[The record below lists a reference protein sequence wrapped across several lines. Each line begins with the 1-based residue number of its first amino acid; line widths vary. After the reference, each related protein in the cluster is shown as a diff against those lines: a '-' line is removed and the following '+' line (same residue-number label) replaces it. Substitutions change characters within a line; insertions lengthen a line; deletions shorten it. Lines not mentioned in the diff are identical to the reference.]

1 MGSGLTDAE
10 AALGQ
15 LAGLGAVITDPAIL
29 IGPCATREAIASSR
43 IEGTQASL
51 SDVLQAEIT
60 TEDAPSRDVREV
72 NAHLRATRLANE
84 LSNDLPV
91 LEAPMDYSAN
101 HVD

>member
-1 MGSGLTDAE
+1 M
-10 AALGQ
+10 
-15 LAGLGAVITDPAIL
+15 
-29 IGPCATREAIASSR
+29 
-43 IEGTQASL
+43 
-51 SDVLQAEIT
+51 
-60 TEDAPSRDVREV
+60 REV